1 MYVSEE
7 VDGEMLRQARM
18 PDVMVLD
25 EGTAT
30 SASVAVVEAPR
41 SKDAIPVRLPY
52 RDEQRQRYLEVIR
65 VGSREVVAVIE
76 LLSPSNKST
85 PGREAYVAKRNQ
97 VFHSTSHL
105 VEIDLLRAGPP
116 MPLIGDVPPSHYR
129 ILVTNARSTD
139 AIADLY
145 PCSIQSGLPHFIM
158 PLVEGSEGIAI
169 DLKPIIDEV
178 YVLGSYDRDID
189 YGEDPDQPLSDAD
202 RAWIDQLLRSQ
213 GLRKPAI

>member
-7 VDGEMLRQARM
+7 VDGDVFRQARM

-65 VGSREVVAVIE
+65 VSSREVVAVIE

-85 PGREAYVAKRNQ
+85 PGREAYIAKRNQ
-97 VFHSTSHL
+97 VFYSTSHL
-105 VEIDLLRAGPP
+105 VEIDLLRAGQP
-116 MPLIGDVPPSHYR
+116 MPLIGDVPPTHYR

-145 PCSIQSGLPHFIM
+145 PCSIQSALPHFIM

-189 YGEDPDQPLSDAD
+189 YGQDPHQPLSDAD
-202 RAWIDQLLRSQ
+202 RAWIDQLLCSQ